1 MESMCDHDI
10 NSTTWNLSIS
20 DVVTSA
26 PCNLQ
31 KNGCGP
37 ETKIGGFFSLIR
49 HDMIMLGFRKDEVVT
64 HGILMR
70 TQLSGSHDKIR

>member
-1 MESMCDHDI
+1 MSK
-10 NSTTWNLSIS
+10 TQFNLYYFHY
-20 DVVTSA
+20 A
-26 PCNLQ
+26 MYYA
-31 KNGCGP
+31 
-37 ETKIGGFFSLIR
+37 ETEIGGFFSLIW

>member
-1 MESMCDHDI
+1 MSASSIIMSVSKSEDSRDI
-10 NSTTWNLSIS
+10 SYLS
-20 DVVTSA
+20 A
-26 PCNLQ
+26 Q
-31 KNGCGP
+31 P
-37 ETKIGGFFSLIR
+37 ETEIGGFFSLIR

>member
-1 MESMCDHDI
+1 MFVSDLSKEMDVK
-10 NSTTWNLSIS
+10 NS
-20 DVVTSA
+20 
-26 PCNLQ
+26 LQ
-31 KNGCGP
+31 QPHP
-37 ETKIGGFFSLIR
+37 ETEIGGFFSLIR

>member
-1 MESMCDHDI
+1 MLCWQVSVFMNMFIVHY
-10 NSTTWNLSIS
+10 TL
-20 DVVTSA
+20 A
-26 PCNLQ
+26 F
-31 KNGCGP
+31 KA
-37 ETKIGGFFSLIR
+37 ETEIGGFFSLIR